1 MSRPSEATARRYAH
15 AVLLGVCSLIL
26 GTPDAIAQSQTAAPP
41 AEPLPPIVV
50 SATRVPTPE
59 DEVASSIT
67 LITAAD
73 IEAQQARTLPD
84 ILQMVPGLNVVQTGG
99 PGGAT
104 SLFMRGTNSNHVK
117 VLIDGIDVSDPST
130 PGDTFD
136 LEHLLLGD
144 VDRIEVLRGPQS
156 GLYGSDAIGGAISV
170 MTKPGSGPPKA
181 TATLEAGSF
190 GTFNQL
196 GSVSGGTDSVN
207 YAFNVDH
214 FRSTATPVTPLDLLV
229 PGEQRHDDSY
239 DNQSFS
245 AKLGTKLTD
254 NLDVGLV
261 AHYLDSTLLFTGE
274 NYDLFPPIPDAT
286 RSEEDMQQLFTR
298 ATAHLVS
305 FEGRLDQT
313 LGVGY
318 THDHTSD
325 YGPEVTPSYERGDR
339 VKVDWQ
345 GNIALAS
352 NELLVLGAEHQ
363 RDSIEQSPISAS
375 MTTDAGFVQLQSSF
389 GKRFFDTVSVRYD
402 DNDRFGSETT
412 FRIAPEF
419 VVTETGTTLKGSVG
433 TGFKAPTLNQ
443 LFISFPAFDFF
454 ANPDLKPES
463 STGYD
468 LGFEQSLLQKQVRFG
483 VTYFHNDLHDLIDDN
498 STFTSYANVDRATT
512 YGFEN
517 FVAYAPTTRL
527 AMRADYT
534 YTLAEDDATH
544 EELLRRPKVK
554 ATYALTWQ
562 ASDALSFTA
571 TELYVGPWIDINRAG
586 TVSRL
591 TAGSYATTNVAGN
604 YLISRCLS
612 FFARIDNLFD
622 RRYEDPVGFD
632 RPGFGV
638 FVGIKATL
646 QE

>member
-1 MSRPSEATARRYAH
+1 MSRRTPAPARARARG
-15 AVLLGVCSLIL
+15 ALLGAIALAL
-26 GTPDAIAQSQTAAPP
+26 KLPGAIAQDQTALSAQD
-41 AEPLPPIVV
+41 LPPIVV
-50 SATRVPTPE
+50 SATRIPTPV

-67 LITAAD
+67 LITSAD
-73 IEAQQARTLPD
+73 IDAQQARTLPD
-84 ILQMVPGLNVVQTGG
+84 VLQLVPGVNVVQTGG

-104 SLFMRGTNSNHVK
+104 SLFMRGTDSNHVK
-117 VLIDGIDVSDPST
+117 IFVDGIDVSDPST

-156 GLYGSDAIGGAISV
+156 GLYGSDAIGGAITIV
-170 MTKPGSGPPKA
+170 TKPGSGPLKA
-181 TATLEAGSF
+181 TALLEAGSF

-196 GSVSGGTDSVN
+196 GSVSGSMDATSF
-207 YAFNVDH
+207 AFNIDH
-214 FRSTATPVTPLDLLV
+214 FRSTATPVTPLDELA

-254 NLDVGLV
+254 TLDIGLV

-305 FEGRLDQT
+305 FEGRFDET
-313 LGVGY
+313 LGIGY

-325 YGPEVTPSYERGDR
+325 YGPELTPSYERGER
-339 VKVDWQ
+339 LKVDWQ
-345 GNIALAS
+345 GNLTLAP
-352 NELLVLGAEHQ
+352 NEILVLGAEHQ

-375 MTTDAGFVQLQSSF
+375 MTTDAGFAQLQSSI
-389 GKRFFDTVSVRYD
+389 GGRFFDTVSVRYD
-402 DNDRFGSETT
+402 DNDRFGSKTT

-419 VVTETGTTLKGSVG
+419 VLTETGTTLKGSVG

-443 LFISFPAFDFF
+443 LFVNFPAFDFF
-454 ANPDLKPES
+454 ANPDLKPET

-468 LGFEQSLLQKQVRFG
+468 LGFEQALLQRQLSFG
-483 VTYFHNDLHDLIDDN
+483 ATYFHNYLRDLINEN
-498 STFTSYANVDRATT
+498 STFSSYANVDRATT

-517 FVAYAPTTRL
+517 FIAYAPSARL
-527 AMRADYT
+527 RMRADYT
-534 YTLAEDDATH
+534 YTLAEDDTTH
-544 EELLRRPKVK
+544 QELLRRPKVK
-554 ATYALTWQ
+554 ASYALTWQ
-562 ASDALSFTA
+562 ASDALSLTA
-571 TELYVGPWIDINRAG
+571 TELYVGPWIDTNRSG
-586 TVSRL
+586 TISSL
-591 TAGSYATTNVAGN
+591 TAGGYATTNVAGS
-604 YLISRCLS
+604 YVLSRCLTV
-612 FFARIDNLFD
+612 FTRLDNLFD
-622 RRYEDPVGFD
+622 RRYQDPVGFD

-638 FVGIKATL
+638 FVGFKATL